1 MKNHILAVSGLLI
14 SALLL
19 FLGCGKPENGGSES
33 TIEVTSV
40 NLNTATLELE
50 IGEES
55 QLTAII
61 SPSNA
66 SDRKV
71 TWGSS
76 NVKVVTVT
84 ETGLV
89 KGIAEGIATITATAG
104 GKQSTCAVTVSK
116 AAIKAESISLDRNS
130 LELEVEEVYTLIAT
144 VFPENASDR
153 AVIWSSDNPS
163 TAHVSDDGTVKG
175 VTEGKTTIRAKI
187 ADLEATCEVNVV
199 PKVVHVTSVVLSETD
214 LKLYPDETHTLTAEV
229 TPDNATYKT
238 IEWSSSSP
246 EVATVN
252 EGVITPVN
260 IGTTVIVAKADGIS
274 ASCNVSII
282 ERPQPIAFQEKNNVV
297 TKSSVGYTWTPS
309 VEFYVGKGNKLED
322 QVYTNVMFAGMF
334 DVNLLDNQP
343 SIDYGPLIYWP
354 TYEGSGLQ
362 QQLFYN
368 FLAHSKLEEGISLND
383 YGKQNYLASYK
394 VDLAKGYYPK
404 ALKMSSIVADKEKSN
419 TPDNIIYLSFSHP
432 MTQIVLSANA
442 GADLA
447 SINGAKIVVK
457 KISIT
462 NLRTSAKLCVGYL
475 YGNTTMSWQDCSNER
490 EVVLFEGEKEIT
502 SGSYVKLTSDDD
514 DNTISIIPQYL
525 SSDISLVATYD
536 VIVEDEENEGSI
548 TKVTNVISQKI
559 NAISLNS
566 FDAQKRYR
574 LFISYDINKLSVS
587 ATVENWNNED
597 ASITI
602 D

>member
-89 KGIAEGIATITATAG
+89 KGIAEGSATITATAG
-104 GKQSTCAVTVSK
+104 GKQNTCAVTVTK

-144 VFPENASDR
+144 VFPENASDK
-153 AVIWSSDNPS
+153 AVIWSSDNPY

-297 TKSSVGYTWTPS
+297 TKSSVGFTWTPS

-442 GADLA
+442 G
-447 SINGAKIVVK
+447 SVITSNNGAKIVVK

-462 NLRTSAKLCVGYL
+462 NLRTSAKLCVGFL

-536 VIVEDEENEGSI
+536 VIVEDVL
-548 TKVTNVISQKI
+548 VTNVISQKI

-574 LFISYDINKLSVS
+574 LFISFDIKKLSVS

>member
-1 MKNHILAVSGLLI
+1 MKKISSLLSMLVI
-14 SALLL
+14 AMLP
-19 FLGCGKPENGGSES
+19 FGCEKAGGSENGNEQES
-33 TIEVTSV
+33 VIEVASV
-40 NLNTATLELE
+40 NLNTPTLELE

-55 QLTAII
+55 QLIAII

-66 SDRKV
+66 SDKKV
-71 TWGSS
+71 IWGSS

-89 KGIAEGIATITATAG
+89 KGVAEGSATVTATAG

-116 AAIKAESISLDRNS
+116 AAIKAESISLDRTS
-130 LELEVEEVYTLIAT
+130 LEIEVDGTYTLTAT
-144 VFPENASDR
+144 VLPGNATDKTVTWTSDT
-153 AVIWSSDNPS
+153 PS
-163 TAHVSDDGTVKG
+163 TANVSEDGTVTG
-175 VTEGKTTIRAKI
+175 ISEGKTTIRAKI

-229 TPDNATYKT
+229 TPDNATFKT

-322 QVYTNVMFAGMF
+322 QVYTNIMFAGMF

-343 SIDYGPLIYWP
+343 STDYGPLIYWP

-362 QQLFYN
+362 QALFYN

-404 ALKMSSIVADKEKSN
+404 AFKMSSIVADKEKSN
-419 TPDNIIYLSFSHP
+419 TPDNVIYLSFSHP
-432 MTQIVLSANA
+432 MAQIVLSANLDA
-442 GADLA
+442 ALA
-447 SINGAKIVVK
+447 SINGAKIVVN
-457 KISIT
+457 KISIAS
-462 NLRTSAKLCVGYL
+462 LATSANLSIGYS
-475 YGNTTMSWQDCSNER
+475 YGNTTMSWQDYSNEKK
-490 EVVLFEGEKEIT
+490 VVLFEGEQEIT
-502 SGSYVKLTSDDD
+502 SESYVKLTSTDD
-514 DNTISIIPQYL
+514 DNTISIIPQPL
-525 SSDISLVATYD
+525 SNDASLVVTYD
-536 VIVEDEENEGSI
+536 IVVPGS
-548 TKVTNVISQKI
+548 TVSNVYSSFFRIIPLS
-559 NAISLNS
+559 A
-566 FDAQKRYR
+566 FDAQKRYG
-574 LFISYDINKLSVS
+574 LLITFSPSNYSVS
-587 ATVENWNNED
+587 ATIENWNNE
-597 ASITI
+597 AAIITI

>member
-1 MKNHILAVSGLLI
+1 M
-14 SALLL
+14 
-19 FLGCGKPENGGSES
+19 
-33 TIEVTSV
+33 
-40 NLNTATLELE
+40 
-50 IGEES
+50 
-55 QLTAII
+55 
-61 SPSNA
+61 
-66 SDRKV
+66 
-71 TWGSS
+71 
-76 NVKVVTVT
+76 
-84 ETGLV
+84 
-89 KGIAEGIATITATAG
+89 
-104 GKQSTCAVTVSK
+104 
-116 AAIKAESISLDRNS
+116 
-130 LELEVEEVYTLIAT
+130 
-144 VFPENASDR
+144 
-153 AVIWSSDNPS
+153 
-163 TAHVSDDGTVKG
+163 
-175 VTEGKTTIRAKI
+175 
-187 ADLEATCEVNVV
+187 
-199 PKVVHVTSVVLSETD
+199 
-214 LKLYPDETHTLTAEV
+214 
-229 TPDNATYKT
+229 
-238 IEWSSSSP
+238 
-246 EVATVN
+246 
-252 EGVITPVN
+252 
-260 IGTTVIVAKADGIS
+260 
-274 ASCNVSII
+274 
-282 ERPQPIAFQEKNNVV
+282 
-297 TKSSVGYTWTPS
+297 
-309 VEFYVGKGNKLED
+309 ED

-432 MTQIVLSANA
+432 MAQIVLSANA
-442 GADLA
+442 G
-447 SINGAKIVVK
+447 SVITSNNSAKIVVK

-536 VIVEDEENEGSI
+536 VMVEDPSI
-548 TKVTNVISQKI
+548 YGGASTVTNVISQKI

-574 LFISYDINKLSVS
+574 LFISCDINKLSVS

>member
-55 QLTAII
+55 QLTAIV

-89 KGIAEGIATITATAG
+89 KGIAEGSATITATAG
-104 GKQSTCAVTVSK
+104 GKQNTCAVTVTK

-229 TPDNATYKT
+229 TPDNATFKT

-282 ERPQPIAFQEKNNVV
+282 ERPQPIAFQEKNNVS
-297 TKSSVGYTWTPS
+297 TKSSAGYTWTPA

-343 SIDYGPLIYWP
+343 STDYGPLIYWP

-432 MTQIVLSANA
+432 MAQIVLSANA
-442 GADLA
+442 G
-447 SINGAKIVVK
+447 SVITSNNGAKIVVK

-536 VIVEDEENEGSI
+536 FIVEDVL
-548 TKVTNVISQKI
+548 VTNVISQKI

-574 LFISYDINKLSVS
+574 LFISFDIKKLSVS

>member
-71 TWGSS
+71 IWGSS

-89 KGIAEGIATITATAG
+89 KGIAEGSATITATAG
-104 GKQSTCAVTVSK
+104 GKQNTCAVTVTK

-187 ADLEATCEVNVV
+187 TDLEATCEVNVV

-536 VIVEDEENEGSI
+536 FIVEDEENEGSI

-574 LFISYDINKLSVS
+574 LFISCDINKLSVS

>member
-71 TWGSS
+71 IWGSS

-89 KGIAEGIATITATAG
+89 KGIAEGSATITATAG
-104 GKQSTCAVTVSK
+104 GKQNTCAVTVTK

-144 VFPENASDR
+144 VFPENASDK
-153 AVIWSSDNPS
+153 AVIWSSDNPY

-187 ADLEATCEVNVV
+187 TDLEATCEVNVV

-432 MTQIVLSANA
+432 MAQIVLSANA

-536 VIVEDEENEGSI
+536 VMVEDPSI
-548 TKVTNVISQKI
+548 YGGASTVTNVISQKI

-574 LFISYDINKLSVS
+574 LFISCDINKLSVS

>member
-1 MKNHILAVSGLLI
+1 
-14 SALLL
+14 
-19 FLGCGKPENGGSES
+19 
-33 TIEVTSV
+33 
-40 NLNTATLELE
+40 
-50 IGEES
+50 
-55 QLTAII
+55 
-61 SPSNA
+61 
-66 SDRKV
+66 
-71 TWGSS
+71 
-76 NVKVVTVT
+76 
-84 ETGLV
+84 
-89 KGIAEGIATITATAG
+89 
-104 GKQSTCAVTVSK
+104 
-116 AAIKAESISLDRNS
+116 
-130 LELEVEEVYTLIAT
+130 
-144 VFPENASDR
+144 
-153 AVIWSSDNPS
+153 
-163 TAHVSDDGTVKG
+163 
-175 VTEGKTTIRAKI
+175 
-187 ADLEATCEVNVV
+187 
-199 PKVVHVTSVVLSETD
+199 
-214 LKLYPDETHTLTAEV
+214 
-229 TPDNATYKT
+229 
-238 IEWSSSSP
+238 
-246 EVATVN
+246 
-252 EGVITPVN
+252 
-260 IGTTVIVAKADGIS
+260 
-274 ASCNVSII
+274 
-282 ERPQPIAFQEKNNVV
+282 
-297 TKSSVGYTWTPS
+297 
-309 VEFYVGKGNKLED
+309 
-322 QVYTNVMFAGMF
+322 MF

>member
-55 QLTAII
+55 QLTAIV

-89 KGIAEGIATITATAG
+89 KGIAEGSATITATAG
-104 GKQSTCAVTVSK
+104 GKQNTCAVTVTK

-229 TPDNATYKT
+229 TPDNATFKT

-252 EGVITPVN
+252 EGVITPVS
-260 IGTTVIVAKADGIS
+260 IGTAVIVAKADGIS

-282 ERPQPIAFQEKNNVV
+282 ERPQPIAFQEKNNVS
-297 TKSSVGYTWTPS
+297 TKSSAGYTWTPS

-432 MTQIVLSANA
+432 MAQIVLSANA
-442 GADLA
+442 G
-447 SINGAKIVVK
+447 SVITSNNSAKIVVK

-536 VIVEDEENEGSI
+536 VMVEDPSI
-548 TKVTNVISQKI
+548 YGGASTVTNVISQKI

-574 LFISYDINKLSVS
+574 LFISCDINKLSVS